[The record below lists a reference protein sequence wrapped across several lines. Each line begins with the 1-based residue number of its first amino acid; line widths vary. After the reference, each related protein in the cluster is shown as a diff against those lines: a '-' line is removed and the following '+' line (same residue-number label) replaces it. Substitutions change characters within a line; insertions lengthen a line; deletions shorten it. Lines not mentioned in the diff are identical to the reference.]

1 MLREVKPSCLYL
13 RGTVRAEFGKE
24 FAIYAKNSQVTSGV
38 GGTQKKKTAPKTN
51 KPDLPLGNSS
61 TSQLF
66 SGSGVSCYINILEAL
81 QKGWHSHYICGAW
94 LIGFCVWR
102 MGMERDKEVKSPRCK
117 QGLLLPMAYTVAYV
131 LKRVSAP
138 PVPRSRCGNAAHPSL
153 HPSSALRS
161 RPGSPGRAAQP
172 RRQLQWV
179 QQWLTEQKRL
189 TSAQK
194 WLTSRH
200 TKIHINSA
208 VLSDLCIRSR
218 PAVKLLPPTNGG
230 RRELLTQGAANSRS
244 SQLPSGGGCV
254 FPLMMW
260 GTKTPSLLL
269 ACLKWDGTSTHPP
282 SRPPCRPSALFSTA
296 LCPTQSGSA
305 AWDPSHHFVLCTLGK
320 ALSPVPGKENNLF
333 PPLSPQ
339 GKLCA

>member
-1 MLREVKPSCLYL
+1 MQRIHKWL
-13 RGTVRAEFGKE
+13 
-24 FAIYAKNSQVTSGV
+24 V
-38 GGTQKKKTAPKTN
+38 GWGELKKKKKTPPKAN

-161 RPGSPGRAAQP
+161 SPGSPGCAAQP

-200 TKIHINSA
+200 TKIHIHSA
-208 VLSDLCIRSR
+208 VLSDLCIQSR
-218 PAVKLLPPTNGG
+218 LAVKLLPPTNGG
-230 RRELLTQGAANSRS
+230 RRELLTRGARS
-244 SQLPSGGGCV
+244 CPLEEAASFHWWYEEPKPHHCCLHAWSGMA
-254 FPLMMW
+254 PAPP
-260 GTKTPSLLL
+260 T
-269 ACLKWDGTSTHPP
+269 P
-282 SRPPCRPSALFSTA
+282 SRPHCRPSALFSTA
-296 LCPTQSGSA
+296 LRLTQSGSA
-305 AWDPSHHFVLCTLGK
+305 AWDPSHHFVLCTLGE